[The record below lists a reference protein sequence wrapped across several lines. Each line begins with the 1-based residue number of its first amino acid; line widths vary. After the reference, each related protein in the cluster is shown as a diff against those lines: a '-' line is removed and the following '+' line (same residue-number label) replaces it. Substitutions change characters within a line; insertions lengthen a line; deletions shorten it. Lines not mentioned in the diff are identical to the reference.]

1 MITIGW
7 FASTARN
14 LVLARASPAAGTPP
28 KAGSS
33 TPLYAPRAGCA
44 LSPFAIFTRSCSLT
58 DGWPPGV
65 GEGRFPAFP
74 SRGQQNRPCACAASI
89 RARSAATWLSI
100 CWRFHSRRPVRTKLT
115 PALATSAQASLP
127 SRVFPPSGGASDSPI
142 GKTFRPSMTR
152 HPVASIATTLIYGL
166 GLAHGELG
174 AFSGVSP
181 SRDGAWLRK
190 PVRRHVPPVARRSKR
205 LWAEPA
211 PRSTGRSPG
220 SVCSTGTCPLVAPGT
235 PKGACAPTGHDHG
248 RKHGAPT
255 APSIA
260 TSKASGLKA
269 HTGWGAVPGPFG
281 ADTSG
286 SAYVAGRRP
295 AEPKEGF
302 WSSPRRISLP
312 AQSTN
317 RGLCNE
323 GASRASATPVSCD
336 GHRLHRVGGRACTGE
351 LCNRFADPARGI
363 CRDAAA
369 ATERSHIE
377 QGPGLHAAEV
387 GLQEERSARPGWR
400 PDASRRLDHRASGT
414 RSRERRLRDAGDP
427 DQMPRW

>member
-44 LSPFAIFTRSCSLT
+44 LSPFPIFTRSCSLT

-65 GEGRFPAFP
+65 GGGRFPAFP

-235 PKGACAPTGHDHG
+235 PKGGRAPTGHDHG
-248 RKHGAPT
+248 RKHGAPLRPLLRPQKPPVCRHIPVGAQYR
-255 APSIA
+255 AP
-260 TSKASGLKA
+260 L
-269 HTGWGAVPGPFG
+269 GAV
-281 ADTSG
+281 TSG
-286 SAYVAGRRP
+286 SASSPTRCGNSEEGRPSRPGAQSGRR
-295 AEPKEGF
+295 
-302 WSSPRRISLP
+302 
-312 AQSTN
+312 Q
-317 RGLCNE
+317 
-323 GASRASATPVSCD
+323 GADCPLLAPQK
-336 GHRLHRVGGRACTGE
+336 RL
-351 LCNRFADPARGI
+351 I
-363 CRDAAA
+363 CRHIPVGAQYRGPFLAQIPAALP
-369 ATERSHIE
+369 TS
-377 QGPGLHAAEV
+377 PGGV
-387 GLQEERSARPGWR
+387 RP
-400 PDASRRLDHRASGT
+400 SRKRASGVLHEESVFPPSPPIGGCAMKVPHV
-414 RSRERRLRDAGDP
+414 R
-427 DQMPRW
+427 